1 MYTQRMFFWNHSYSS
16 LIENV
21 AADEVLLDWAESSD
35 CGPVIRFWES
45 PEYGVVLGYGN
56 SAAKEVSLAHTSARD
71 IPVVRRC
78 SGGGTVV
85 QGPGCFNY
93 AFVLPVQWDPELN
106 SITGATRWVMGRLQ
120 LVFQALAS
128 QKLLLPD
135 NPLVGPDRYTVA
147 LAGDSDLTINGLKFS
162 GNAQRRRKRYVL
174 FHGTIL
180 RSFDIAQITELLCH
194 PSREPGY
201 RHRRSHSEFLTNV
214 GISQSDLVDTL
225 VQFFHAVPLTARFSD
240 QVVTDYVNSRYSTGS
255 WNEKF

>member
-1 MYTQRMFFWNHSYSS
+1 MFFWDRSYPS

-21 AADEVLLDWAESSD
+21 AADEALLDWAESTDS
-35 CGPVIRFWES
+35 GAVLRFWES

-56 SAAKEVSLAHTSARD
+56 SAAKEVSLAHASARRVP
-71 IPVVRRC
+71 IVRRC

-93 AFVLPVQWDPELN
+93 AFVLPVQLDPTLN
-106 SITGATRWVMGRLQ
+106 SITGTTRWVMGRLQ
-120 LVFQALAS
+120 WVFQALAS
-128 QKLLLPD
+128 QKLLVPD
-135 NPLVGPDRYTVA
+135 NPLVTPDRYTVA

-162 GNAQRRRKRYVL
+162 GNAQRRRKKYVL

-180 RSFDIAQITELLCH
+180 RSFDIAQITELLSH

-201 RHRRSHSEFLTNV
+201 RHRRTHAEFVTNV
-214 GISQSDLVDTL
+214 GISQADLVGSL
-225 VQFFHAVPLTARFSD
+225 VQFFHAVPLKACFSD